1 MSDTI
6 YALSTAPARSG
17 VAVIRISGNSAED
30 LLSKVFRSKHPPK
43 NREMTLGTL
52 VSPHG
57 RALDRCLA
65 VLFKG
70 HASYTGEPSA
80 ELHLHGSPAVIS
92 AALDALGAAGG
103 RPANA
108 GEFTRRAF
116 LNGKLDLAEAEAV
129 GELIAAETSEAA
141 ENAVAMLSGALGRM
155 LKPAYDA
162 IIDLCANLAAEVD
175 YPDDDIEPLTVPK
188 ALETMFHVEHLLKD
202 TLERSERAR
211 AYTEG
216 VRTAIVGAPNA
227 GKSTLFNAILG
238 ERRAIVTDTP
248 GTTRDLLRE
257 RATLGGVPLILTDT
271 AGLRD
276 AENEAE
282 RIGVQLAREEVSHA
296 ELALLV
302 VDASRVPTDD
312 DRAALSNASTA
323 AHTIVVMN
331 KIDRVEGSLAAQT
344 ESLVRSTLNSSLCAH
359 AGLGAISLRETGRSY
374 SIVRLS
380 AKSGDLAPLEEAIR
394 DLYHA
399 GDLRFDG
406 TLLTNA
412 RQRAVCL
419 SALDSV
425 RSAIDALNRGLPTD
439 LALNDAERAA
449 ARIGGLFGRG
459 AAEDVID
466 RVFSNFCVGK

>member
-30 LLSKVFRSKHPPK
+30 LLLRVFRSKHPMR
-43 NREMTLGTL
+43 NREMTLGSL
-52 VSPHG
+52 VSPDSH
-57 RALDRCLA
+57 ALDRCLA
-65 VLFKG
+65 VVFRG
-70 HASYTGEPSA
+70 RASYTGEPSA

-92 AALDALGAAGG
+92 AALDLLGHAGG
-103 RPANA
+103 RPATA

-129 GELIAAETSEAA
+129 GELIAAETREAA
-141 ENAVAMLSGALGRM
+141 ENAAAMLSGALGRM

-175 YPDDDIEPLTVPK
+175 YPDDDIEPLTVPR
-188 ALETMFHVEHLLKD
+188 ALDTLFHVEHLLET
-202 TLERSERAR
+202 TLDRSDRAR
-211 AYTEG
+211 AFTEG

-238 ERRAIVTDTP
+238 ERRAIVTSAP

-257 RATLGGVPLILTDT
+257 RASLGGVPLLLTDT

-282 RIGVQLAREEVSHA
+282 RIGVQLAREEAASA
-296 ELALLV
+296 ELVLLV
-302 VDASRVPTDD
+302 LDGSRAPSPD
-312 DRAALSNASTA
+312 DRAALEDISPA
-323 AHTIVVMN
+323 AHAVVVLN
-331 KIDRVEGSLAAQT
+331 KSD
-344 ESLVRSTLNSSLCAH
+344 
-359 AGLGAISLRETGRSY
+359 LGVHPKAREFAPDFLH
-374 SIVRLS
+374 VVLS
-380 AKSGDLAPLEEAIR
+380 ASSGDLSPLEQAVR
-394 DLYHA
+394 SLYDA

-412 RQRAVCL
+412 RQRAACS

-425 RSAIDALNRGLPTD
+425 RSAIDALRSGLPAD
-439 LALNDAERAA
+439 LALTDAERAA
-449 ARIGGLFGRG
+449 ARIGELFGRG

-466 RVFSNFCVGK
+466 RVFTNFCVGK

>member
-1 MSDTI
+1 MDTI

-30 LLSKVFRSKHPPK
+30 LLLRVFRSKHPLK

-52 VSPHG
+52 VSPDG

-65 VLFKG
+65 VVFRG
-70 HASYTGEPSA
+70 GASYTGEPSA

-92 AALDALGAAGG
+92 AALDALGRAGG
-103 RPANA
+103 RPAAA

-129 GELIAAETSEAA
+129 GELIAAETREAA
-141 ENAVAMLSGALGRM
+141 ENAAAMLSGALGRM

-175 YPDDDIEPLTVPK
+175 YPDDDIEPLTVPR
-188 ALETMFHVEHLLKD
+188 ALDTLFHVEHLLET
-202 TLERSERAR
+202 TLDRSDRAR

-238 ERRAIVTDTP
+238 ERRAIVTAAP

-257 RATLGGVPLILTDT
+257 RATLGGVPLLLTDT

-276 AENEAE
+276 ADSEAE
-282 RIGVQLAREEVSHA
+282 RIGVQLAREEAASA
-296 ELALLV
+296 ELVLLV
-302 VDASRVPTDD
+302 LDGSREPSPD
-312 DRAALSNASTA
+312 DRAAPENLSTA
-323 AHTIVVMN
+323 AHTVVLLN
-331 KIDRVEGSLAAQT
+331 KSD
-344 ESLVRSTLNSSLCAH
+344 
-359 AGLGAISLRETGRSY
+359 LGIHPKAREFAETFFH
-374 SIVRLS
+374 IELS
-380 AKSGDLAPLEEAIR
+380 AASGNLSPLEAAVHS
-394 DLYHA
+394 LYDA

-412 RQRAVCL
+412 RQRAACS
-419 SALDSV
+419 SALSST
-425 RSAIDALNRGLPTD
+425 RSAIDALKRGLPTD
-439 LALNDAERAA
+439 LALTDAERAA
-449 ARIGGLFGRG
+449 QRIGELFGRG

-466 RVFSNFCVGK
+466 RVFANFCVGK

>member
-6 YALSTAPARSG
+6 FALSTAPARSG

-30 LLSKVFRSKHPPK
+30 LLLRVFRSKHPMR

-52 VSPHG
+52 VSPDG

-65 VLFKG
+65 VVFRG
-70 HASYTGEPSA
+70 SASYTGEPSA

-92 AALDALGAAGG
+92 AALDALGRAGG
-103 RPANA
+103 RPAAA

-129 GELIAAETSEAA
+129 GELIAAETREAA
-141 ENAVAMLSGALGRM
+141 ENAAAMLSGALGRM

-175 YPDDDIEPLTVPK
+175 YPDDDIEPLTIPH
-188 ALETMFHVEHLLKD
+188 ALDTLFHVEHLLEN
-202 TLERSERAR
+202 TLDRSDRAR
-211 AYTEG
+211 AFTEG

-238 ERRAIVTDTP
+238 ERRAIVTDAP

-257 RATLGGVPLILTDT
+257 RATLGGVPLLLTDT

-276 AENEAE
+276 AESEAE
-282 RIGVQLAREEVSHA
+282 RIGVQLAREEASSA
-296 ELALLV
+296 ELVLLV
-302 VDASRVPTDD
+302 LDGSREPTPDD
-312 DRAALSNASTA
+312 CAALENLSTA
-323 AHTIVVMN
+323 AHTVIVLN
-331 KIDRVEGSLAAQT
+331 KSDLGVNQKAREFAPDFLHVE
-344 ESLVRSTLNSSLCAH
+344 
-359 AGLGAISLRETGRSY
+359 
-374 SIVRLS
+374 LS
-380 AKSGDLAPLEEAIR
+380 AASGDLSPLEQAVR
-394 DLYHA
+394 RLYDA
-399 GDLRFDG
+399 GGLRFDG

-412 RQRAVCL
+412 RQRAACS

-425 RSAIDALNRGLPTD
+425 RSATDALRSGLPTD
-439 LALNDAERAA
+439 LALTDAERAA
-449 ARIGGLFGRG
+449 SRIGELFGRG

-466 RVFSNFCVGK
+466 RVFANFCVGK

>member
-30 LLSKVFRSKHPPK
+30 LLLRVFRSKHPMK

-52 VSPHG
+52 VSPDG

-65 VLFKG
+65 VVFRG
-70 HASYTGEPSA
+70 SASYTGEPSA

-92 AALDALGAAGG
+92 AALDALGRAGG
-103 RPANA
+103 RPAAA

-129 GELIAAETSEAA
+129 GELIAAETREAA
-141 ENAVAMLSGALGRM
+141 ENAAAMLSGALGRM

-175 YPDDDIEPLTVPK
+175 YPDDDIEPLTVPR
-188 ALETMFHVEHLLKD
+188 ALDTLFHVEHLLEN
-202 TLERSERAR
+202 TLDRSDRAR
-211 AYTEG
+211 AFTEG

-238 ERRAIVTDTP
+238 ERRAIVTSAP

-257 RATLGGVPLILTDT
+257 RATLGGVPLLLSDT

-276 AENEAE
+276 AESEAE
-282 RIGVQLAREEVSHA
+282 RIGVQLAREEASSA
-296 ELALLV
+296 ELVLLV
-302 VDASRVPTDD
+302 LDGSRAPSPDD
-312 DRAALSNASTA
+312 YAALENVSTA
-323 AHTIVVMN
+323 AHTIVILN
-331 KIDRVEGSLAAQT
+331 KSDLGVHPATREFLQNVPRGTFCVELSATSGNLSPLEQA
-344 ESLVRSTLNSSLCAH
+344 VRS
-359 AGLGAISLRETGRSY
+359 
-374 SIVRLS
+374 
-380 AKSGDLAPLEEAIR
+380 
-394 DLYHA
+394 LYDA

-412 RQRAVCL
+412 RQRAACS
-419 SALDSV
+419 SALYSV
-425 RSAIDALNRGLPTD
+425 RSAIDALKRGLPTD
-439 LALNDAERAA
+439 LALTDAERAA
-449 ARIGGLFGRG
+449 SRIGELFGRG

-466 RVFSNFCVGK
+466 RVFANFCVGK

>member
-6 YALSTAPARSG
+6 FALSTAPARSG

-30 LLSKVFRSKHPPK
+30 LLLRVFRSKHPMK

-52 VSPHG
+52 VSPDG

-65 VLFKG
+65 VVFRG
-70 HASYTGEPSA
+70 SASYTGEPSA

-92 AALDALGAAGG
+92 AALDALGRAGG
-103 RPANA
+103 RPAAA

-129 GELIAAETSEAA
+129 GELIAAETREAA
-141 ENAVAMLSGALGRM
+141 ENAAAMLSGALGRM

-175 YPDDDIEPLTVPK
+175 YPDDDIEPLTVPR
-188 ALETMFHVEHLLKD
+188 ALDTLFHVEHLLEN
-202 TLERSERAR
+202 TLDRSDRAR
-211 AYTEG
+211 AFTEG

-257 RATLGGVPLILTDT
+257 RASLGGVPLLLTDT

-276 AENEAE
+276 AESEAE
-282 RIGVQLAREEVSHA
+282 RIGVQLAREEASSA
-296 ELALLV
+296 ELVLLV
-302 VDASRVPTDD
+302 LDGSREPTPDD
-312 DRAALSNASTA
+312 CAAPEDLSTA
-323 AHTIVVMN
+323 AHTVIVLN
-331 KIDRVEGSLAAQT
+331 KSDLGVNQKAREFAPDFLHVE
-344 ESLVRSTLNSSLCAH
+344 
-359 AGLGAISLRETGRSY
+359 
-374 SIVRLS
+374 LS
-380 AKSGDLAPLEEAIR
+380 ATSGDLSPLEQAVR
-394 DLYHA
+394 SLYDA
-399 GDLRFDG
+399 GSLRFDG

-412 RQRAVCL
+412 RQRAACS

-425 RSAIDALNRGLPTD
+425 RSATDALRSGLPTD
-439 LALNDAERAA
+439 LALTDAERAA
-449 ARIGGLFGRG
+449 SRIGELFGRG

-466 RVFSNFCVGK
+466 RVFANFCVGK